1 MAGDRSD
8 KFTQV
13 PPTGYG
19 DTLAGSFIGLADD
32 LRDMFTQFGLRP
44 YTVRRI
50 RVKWSGQRRGVGQPT
65 VIFSEPILP
74 TPKVTDISG
83 LSELLH
89 PIGLDEH
96 GSIRLSEISGTYTE
110 DDLRGLDSSGKGA
123 AVDEEFFYEIEYA
136 RPDGLA
142 GEKRRFFPSGAASYN
157 AGKLQWTLMLEKS
170 NEDRGR
176 DGSVR

>member
-1 MAGDRSD
+1 MADDRAA

-13 PPTGYG
+13 PPGGYP

-44 YTVRRI
+44 YTVRRM
-50 RVKWSGQRRGVGQPT
+50 RVQWSGGARGRGQPT
-65 VIFSEPILP
+65 VIFNEPILP

-83 LSELLH
+83 LTELLH

-96 GSIRLSEISGTYTE
+96 GSLRLSEISGTYTE
-110 DDLRGLDSSGKGA
+110 DDLRGLDARGKGP
-123 AVDEEFFYEIEYA
+123 AVDVEFFYEIEYA
-136 RPDGLA
+136 RPDGTA

-157 AGKLQWTLMLEKS
+157 AGKLQWTLTLEKS
-170 NEDRGR
+170 NEDRAR

>member
-1 MAGDRSD
+1 MADDRASR
-8 KFTQV
+8 FPLI
-13 PPTGYG
+13 PPGGYP

-32 LRDMFTQFGLRP
+32 LRQISVEFGMKP

-50 RVKWSGQRRGVGQPT
+50 RIQWSGGARGRGLPT

-89 PIGLDEH
+89 SVGLDEH
-96 GSIRLSEISGTYTE
+96 GSLRLSEISGTYTE
-110 DDLRGLDSSGKGA
+110 DDLRGLDAQGKGP
-123 AVDEEFFYEIEYA
+123 AVDVEFFYEIEYA

-142 GEKRRFFPSGAASYN
+142 GEKRRFYPSGAAAYN
-157 AGKLQWTLMLEKS
+157 AGKLQWTLTLEKS
-170 NEDRGR
+170 NEDRTR
-176 DGSVR
+176 DGSIR